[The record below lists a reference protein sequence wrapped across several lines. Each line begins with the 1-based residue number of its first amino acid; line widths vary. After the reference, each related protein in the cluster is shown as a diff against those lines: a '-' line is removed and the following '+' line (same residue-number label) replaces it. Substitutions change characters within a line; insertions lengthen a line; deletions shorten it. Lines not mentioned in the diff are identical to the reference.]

1 MTAVPSVAVV
11 GDAPVART
19 AFASVEA
26 AQAFLQDLVAI
37 YDAGMREPIPLPLK
51 TGEAWARSAGN
62 PRNARFRAEKP
73 WSKDR
78 FGVENEDEAH
88 VRVWGRDAPL
98 SVLLQQQPRP
108 GEDYPGQTTR
118 LGSLASRLWV
128 PILERSR

>member
-1 MTAVPSVAVV
+1 MRRGPGRPATRATP
-11 GDAPVART
+11 
-19 AFASVEA
+19 AS
-26 AQAFLQDLVAI
+26 
-37 YDAGMREPIPLPLK
+37 GPK
-51 TGEAWARSAGN
+51 
-62 PRNARFRAEKP
+62 KP